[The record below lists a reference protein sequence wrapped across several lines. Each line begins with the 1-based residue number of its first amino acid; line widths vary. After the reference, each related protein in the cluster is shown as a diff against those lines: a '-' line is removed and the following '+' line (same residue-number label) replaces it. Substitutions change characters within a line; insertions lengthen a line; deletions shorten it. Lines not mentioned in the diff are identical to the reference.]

1 MAASIENFGRNFKV
15 TPYTGS
21 PLTYTIEV
29 KDDVIF
35 KSTSAIEGFLY
46 RLGNLDDPIGA
57 TEDIACDGV
66 TISTSAGFATW
77 FTDNK

>member
-15 TPYTGS
+15 TPSTGS
-21 PLTYTIEV
+21 PLAYTIEV

-35 KSTSAIEGFLY
+35 KSTSETEGFLY

-66 TISTSAGFATW
+66 TISTSAEFATW